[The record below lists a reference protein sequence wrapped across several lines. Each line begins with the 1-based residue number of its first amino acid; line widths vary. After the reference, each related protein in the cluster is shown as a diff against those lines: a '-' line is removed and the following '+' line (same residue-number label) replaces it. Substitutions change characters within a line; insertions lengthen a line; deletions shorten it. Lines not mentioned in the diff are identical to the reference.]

1 MNCPKCNA
9 EIQATGVAFCPEC
22 GARLIVPE
30 ETAAPVASPENVA
43 ANTGS
48 ATSNTE
54 SAVTVVSNNAS
65 PAPKGK
71 KRKII
76 ISAIAAILIIVAATV
91 VICKLPSK
99 KPWTYDSFTNA
110 CQDLYGV
117 DNWTVDEQKSSDSS
131 TSYMGIVSNGGSKGI
146 IEFACEKEKGSVL
159 STSVTL
165 FLGENGGWDNNTIQS
180 LPVFLFDEYTYET
193 FGAEK
198 EDKESIDKTKVMQ
211 PVSSKSL
218 GEFENLILW
227 LRAAADK
234 AHEMRYELG
243 EKLVE
248 IDRVEIDGY
257 KIVFSAD
264 FIPTAPP
271 VLVNIEVIYS

>member
-9 EIQATGVAFCPEC
+9 EIQDTGAVFCPEC
-22 GARLIVPE
+22 GEKLIVAE
-30 ETAAPVASPENVA
+30 ETVASVA
-43 ANTGS
+43 SSESTTAKTGS

-54 SAVTVVSNNAS
+54 STVAVISNNAS

-71 KRKII
+71 KKRII
-76 ISAIAAILIIVAATV
+76 ISAIVAILIVVVATV

-131 TSYMGIVSNGGSKGI
+131 TSYMGIVSNRGSKGI
-146 IEFACEKEKGSVL
+146 IEFACEREKGSVL

-165 FLGENGGWDNNTIQS
+165 FLGENGGWDNNAIQS

-218 GEFENLILW
+218 GEFENLISW

-234 AHEMRYELG
+234 AHETRYELG

-257 KIVFSAD
+257 KIIFSAD